1 MEFSPSQMA
10 TFVSALSRCVCRAEF
25 SCGGNALRVEGVV
38 VVEAATVFGIDFI
51 KMTGMSVLRFMV

>member
-10 TFVSALSRCVCRAEF
+10 TFVSALSRCVLWQA

-51 KMTGMSVLRFMV
+51 KMTGMSFT